1 MELHEKIDTIVKEY
15 ADAILNRVKSI
26 SPNIP
31 LVSDFERGPS
41 EDGKYYASVCDIQ
54 TEYGFVTIFPDFN
67 KEGAKAAILNRGLVR
82 AMDLEGFNEDEINQA
97 KVYGDLMPFTE
108 ESVDIIVLV
117 LTEDLG
123 LQHQKNLDDE

>member
-123 LQHQKNLDDE
+123 LQHQKN